1 LAGALARLTGG
12 GSPAI
17 IYVTTGH
24 GELALDDANV
34 GSRRGLGVLGAQL
47 RDVGCELRPLDL
59 AEAARVPYDA
69 ALVMVAGGE
78 VPWNETGAEMLA
90 QYLRQGGKALVLVDL
105 NYDSRMESVAPTG
118 LEELLSEFGVAVGD
132 DRVVTRGFTGQVD
145 VASPALPAT
154 GDH

>member
-1 LAGALARLTGG
+1 LDPLQSAAARELEHEFPDVAPPCVLIMYSTSGGRAHEVLFARDLAEFRAGPDRRLAAGDFFCEQALAGALARLTGG

-78 VPWNETGAEMLA
+78 VPWNET
-90 QYLRQGGKALVLVDL
+90 
-105 NYDSRMESVAPTG
+105 
-118 LEELLSEFGVAVGD
+118 
-132 DRVVTRGFTGQVD
+132 
-145 VASPALPAT
+145 
-154 GDH
+154 